1 MPTYDYKCK
10 KCGNVFEVFHSMNSE
25 PIKVCPKCGGEVK
38 KLIGAGA
45 GTIFKGS
52 GFYQTDYKNSPAK
65 KKKSV
70 PKDPA
75 PVKPE
80 VKPESPVKSE

>member
-1 MPTYDYKCK
+1 MSSDPVK
-10 KCGNVFEVFHSMNSE
+10 S
-25 PIKVCPKCGGEVK
+25 CPKCGGEVK

-52 GFYQTDYKNSPAK
+52 GFYQTDYKNNQGKS
-65 KKKSV
+65 KKSAS
-70 PKDPA
+70 KDPA

-80 VKPESPVKSE
+80 KKPDSTPKSE